1 MVGLRPPAADPA
13 VERGQALGVLTG
25 LVVDVGAGVHRV
37 AGRRLDASEI
47 VRIGGSISA
56 VALMTERCV
65 DSILAIR
72 EGRSPGDE
80 FLLNPEVLR

>member
-1 MVGLRPPAADPA
+1 PLRSLAN
-13 VERGQALGVLTG
+13 VILTPHC
-25 LVVDVGAGVHRV
+25 A
-37 AGRRLDASEI
+37 
-47 VRIGGSISA
+47 GGSISA

-80 FLLNPEVLR
+80 FLLNPGVLR